1 MRHAVLLLAVAVA
14 AACSAPPRPLGMSRH
29 SSPPAALLLP
39 GLPGGTGAADG
50 AKGGAPAAP
59 RRATAQSQLVV
70 LGSDTFDRHLDTV
83 VNGTTLEFDA
93 GAGELEWAIYELPG
107 IGADYYP
114 VDLTCSAQAGSGS
127 YWVALANYDA
137 GRWDIQPGP
146 ISDDAT
152 IPIADYSS
160 LVSGGDGMFV
170 AVLVSESALVYTQ
183 TAATMEDARPMP
195 APTGLTAAAGS
206 ASATLTWDAYS
217 DSRATDLRVHQG
229 EAPDLSDAMQVG
241 TAAPDE
247 TTYTVNGL
255 VPGKT
260 YYFAVQAYWLE
271 SDLLSAFSNIAE
283 ATPTGR
289 FSLGGVWGRLG
300 GRADG
305 GGFTGVLGPESF
317 DNFKS
322 EDVSALPA
330 MGSNCT
336 SPVVDSSGNVFALT
350 RDAKLVSFTRKLAA
364 KRFTY
369 DANDVLPD
377 RGYLAASTSP
387 VLDADGN
394 VYFVALPPE
403 TSSGR
408 DGYLVS
414 LTNTGDVLWPPI
426 RLGECKDTS
435 GRPYPAPNFTDGGLL
450 LVAGE
455 NNCALLT
462 FDEFGDPVWTCSFAP
477 SRVVYAD
484 PALNGIDEIQ
494 VPIWFNGIGI
504 DPRDHWV
511 SVDGFDGSELAHY
524 RYFGGPENLLGGLPL
539 PFDLHVYPEN
549 DKLILLDP
557 ATGDYLTDV
566 AFDTSL
572 DASPARNETG
582 DWIFQPESMDI
593 DSLAPAQLW
602 GVQLGLS
609 DPPKLS
615 KIWNLTLERVMLSSK
630 PAVDGAGAIFFANT
644 SGMLYR
650 AAFDPEQPLGPR
662 NPEITDSQRLDIRDT
677 YGWNSF
683 ALDSGYAY
691 IVTQQGTLYCI
702 HN

>member
-1 MRHAVLLLAVAVA
+1 MRHTVLLLAVAAA
-14 AACSAPPRPLGMSRH
+14 AACSAPPRPPGMSWH
-29 SSPPAALLLP
+29 SPSPPAMPLP
-39 GLPGGTGAADG
+39 GLPGGA

-59 RRATAQSQLVV
+59 RRAAVQSQLVV
-70 LGSDTFDRHLDTV
+70 LGKDTYDCDPNTV

-93 GAGELEWAIYELPG
+93 GAGGLEWAIYELPG

-114 VDLTCSAQAGSGS
+114 VELTCSAQAGSGS

-137 GRWDIQPGP
+137 GRWDIQPNPVSG
-146 ISDDAT
+146 DAA
-152 IPIADYSS
+152 IPIADYTP
-160 LVSGGDGMFV
+160 LVSGGDSIFV
-170 AVLVSESALVYTQ
+170 AVLVSESTLTYVQ
-183 TAATMEDARPMP
+183 TAATMEDARAMP
-195 APTGLTAAAGS
+195 APTGLAAAPRS
-206 ASATLTWDAYS
+206 VSVLLTWDAYP
-217 DSRATDLRVHQG
+217 DGRATELRVHQG
-229 EAPDLSDAMQVG
+229 EAPDLSDAMQVD
-241 TAAPDE
+241 TLAPDE
-247 TTYTVNGL
+247 TTYRVDGL
-255 VPGKT
+255 TPGKT
-260 YYFAVQAYWLE
+260 YYFGVQAYWGAG
-271 SDLLSAFSNIAE
+271 DLLSAFSNIAG
-283 ATPTGR
+283 ATPTGA
-289 FSLGGVWGRLG
+289 FSLGGIWGRLG
-300 GRADG
+300 GRADS
-305 GGFTGVLGPESF
+305 GGFTILLGPTSF
-317 DNFKS
+317 DKFNS

-330 MGSNCT
+330 AGYNRT
-336 SPVVDSSGNVFALT
+336 SPVVDNRGNVFALT
-350 RDAKLVSFTRKLAA
+350 RDAKLVSFTRGLSA

-369 DANDVLPD
+369 DANDVLPG

-387 VLDADGN
+387 VLDASGN

-403 TSSGR
+403 TSSGI

-426 RLGECKDTS
+426 SLGECKDTS
-435 GRPYPAPNFTDGGLL
+435 DRPYPAPNFTDGGLL

-455 NNCALLT
+455 NNSALLT
-462 FDEFGDPVWTCSFAP
+462 FDEYGGPAWTCSFAP

-504 DPRDHWV
+504 DPCDHWV
-511 SVDGFDGSELAHY
+511 SIDGTSGGETEHY
-524 RYFGGPENLLGGLPL
+524 RDLGRPENLLGGLPL

-582 DWIFQPESMDI
+582 DWILQPESMDI
-593 DSLAPAQLW
+593 DTLAPAQLW
-602 GVQLGLS
+602 GVRLDLS

-615 KIWNLTLERVMLSSK
+615 KIWNLTLQRVMLSSK
-630 PAVDGAGAIFFANT
+630 PAVDGAGAIFFADT

-650 AAFDPEQPLGPR
+650 AAFDPEEPLGPR
-662 NPEITDSQRLDIRDT
+662 NPEITDSQRLDSRDT